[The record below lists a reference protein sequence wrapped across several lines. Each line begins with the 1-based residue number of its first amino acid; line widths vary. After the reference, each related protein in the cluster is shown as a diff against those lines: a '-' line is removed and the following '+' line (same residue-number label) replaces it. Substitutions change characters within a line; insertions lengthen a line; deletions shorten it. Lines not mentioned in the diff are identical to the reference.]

1 MSHDRFPTSGLCRA
15 AFLAVAMLGMSA
27 GLSACNTMRGAGQ
40 DVSSVGHN
48 VSRGAN
54 ATQDQITRSTGAS
67 PR

>member
-1 MSHDRFPTSGLCRA
+1 
-15 AFLAVAMLGMSA
+15 MLGMSA